1 MIPNDKET
9 ENQNSEYA
17 PKKIRVNKG
26 IRVVRL
32 VKIVLLNDSF
42 TDNSMVSL

>member
-1 MIPNDKET
+1 MIPNDKEI

-26 IRVVRL
+26 ISVVRL
-32 VKIVLLNDSF
+32 VKVVLLNDSF
-42 TDNSMVSL
+42 TDNWIVWL